1 MRQGRTRSRPDS
13 SRLTDSTDRILV
25 VGIGNDDRGDD
36 AIGLAIARHVRELCP
51 RGVTVEEL
59 SGDPLALLEWWHGA
73 DSVILI
79 DAVSSGSEAGTVMR
93 FDALA
98 DDLPAIFGSH
108 VSSHGIGVGEV
119 VALARALERL
129 PARLI
134 VYGVEGGGFDLGA
147 PLSPN
152 LASVIDITA
161 RRIAREISRK
171 G

>member
-1 MRQGRTRSRPDS
+1 MSDNRQRSTSDG
-13 SRLTDSTDRILV
+13 SRSTDATPRILV

-36 AIGLAIARHVRELCP
+36 AIGLAIARRVRDLCLD
-51 RGVTVEEL
+51 GVGVEEL
-59 SGDPLALLEWWHGA
+59 SGDPLALLERWDRA
-73 DSVILI
+73 DTAIVI
-79 DAVSSGSEAGTVMR
+79 DAVSSGSIPGTVMR

-98 DDLPAIFGSH
+98 DDVPAIFGSH
-108 VSSHGIGVGEV
+108 VSSHGIGLGEV

-152 LASVIDITA
+152 LASVIEITA
-161 RRIAREISRK
+161 RRIAEEASRK